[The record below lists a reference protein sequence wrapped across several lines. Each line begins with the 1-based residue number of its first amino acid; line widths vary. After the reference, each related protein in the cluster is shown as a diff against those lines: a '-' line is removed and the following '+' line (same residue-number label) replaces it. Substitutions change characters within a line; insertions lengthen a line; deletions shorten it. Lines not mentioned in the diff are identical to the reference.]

1 MNDVVLKERKKMT
14 IAEALRSTR
23 NESGKSQE
31 YMSFE
36 LGVTRRTI
44 LNWENG
50 VSEPS
55 IGQTIAWFK
64 LVNKNPIPFLLQVSY
79 PDMDKISH
87 ADDDAKILTSLMQLI
102 NDLPAE
108 GVRQLMFL
116 FFGNHGSSPRAVLQ
130 MITAHLQTPMKN
142 RIVHGQLIATNY
154 ELALRTGELTRPEHI
169 QPDLDYLNT
178 AIETAKNAAEKKANE
193 YILADAMK
201 KTTSPQ

>member
-1 MNDVVLKERKKMT
+1 MT
-14 IAEALRSTR
+14 IAEALRITR

-31 YMSFE
+31 YMAFE

-55 IGQTIAWFK
+55 SSQAIKWFK
-64 LVNKNPIPFLLQVSY
+64 LADKNPIPFLLQITY

-87 ADDDAKILTSLMQLI
+87 KDDDAKILASLMQLI

-108 GVRQLMFL
+108 GVRQLMYL

-130 MITAHLQTPMKN
+130 MITAHLQTPMKD
-142 RIVHGQLIATNY
+142 RIAHGQLVATNY
-154 ELALRTGELTRPEHI
+154 EIAKRTDTLAQPNHI

-178 AIETAKNAAEKKANE
+178 AISAAKDAVEKNANE
-193 YILADAMK
+193 YS
-201 KTTSPQ
+201 T